1 MEFGS
6 SRKRRLQI
14 VLEEARRVQAE
25 AIETRLELQHRRAN
39 LQRLVSGLNRPGT
52 KEP

>member
-1 MEFGS
+1 MGFDS
-6 SRKRRLQI
+6 SRRSHRQI
-14 VLEEARRVQAE
+14 VLEEARRIQAE

-39 LQRLVSGLNRPGT
+39 LQRLVSGLNRPAT